1 MAPKPYF
8 FLPLFQPRH
17 MAPGQAPHQAAR
29 WRDAHPFFL
38 LSPVMGFLS
47 RAWSRLRGPGPPEP
61 WLVEAVKGAEAGL
74 KGEAKTPLTT
84 PPTPW
89 GGYSEEEAEDSGG
102 PEGDREAL
110 GLKTSTSLP
119 EAWGL
124 SDDDDD
130 KYSELEATSVPRGQG
145 SQFAD
150 GHRAPLSPSLL
161 IRTLQGSDKNSGEE
175 KAEEEGVAEDEGVNR
190 FSYPLSHRECC
201 SAVEEEDDEAAAKK
215 EACRTSPSALSP
227 GSKPST
233 WVSCPGEEENQAT
246 EDEGRTE
253 KSQGARET
261 PMSPPSSGSYP
272 TAWECHSGEASKEKK
287 EKAQEEAGK
296 GKAAPGPHSAAA
308 QRPQLRAWR
317 CQPSNEEEGEVKALG
332 AAEKDGGADPPCI
345 PATSAFLKAWVYQP
359 GEDSEE
365 EEGEEEDED
374 SDSGSDE
381 EGEAEGSSSTPSTGT
396 FLKPW
401 VYRPGEDTEEEK
413 AEDEDSDTGSAED
426 EGEAETS
433 ASTLPV
439 SAFLK
444 AWVYRPEEDT
454 EEEEDE
460 DSHMGSSEDEG
471 ETETSA
477 STPPASSFFKA
488 WVYRPGEDTEEEDED
503 SDSEDEE
510 DDAEVAVGETESN
523 PHPSHPAHS
532 ARFRDWVYQPGKETE
547 EEEATE
553 YWGEAEPCPFQVA
566 IYVPGEKPPPPW
578 APPRLP
584 LRLQRRLKHPE
595 SPTRDLDPETPLKA
609 RKVHFSE
616 KVTVHLLAVWAGP
629 AHAARRGPWEQF
641 ARDRSR
647 FARRIAQAQ
656 ELLSPCLTPAARAR
670 AWARL
675 RNPPLARIPALT
687 QTLPSSSV
695 PSSPVQAMPLSQT
708 VATPIPSCLGPL
720 DLSGRCG

>member
-1 MAPKPYF
+1 
-8 FLPLFQPRH
+8 
-17 MAPGQAPHQAAR
+17 MAPGQAPHQATR

-74 KGEAKTPLTT
+74 EGEAKTPLTT

-89 GGYSEEEAEDSGG
+89 GRWSEEKAEDSGC
-102 PEGDREAL
+102 PEGDREEL

-124 SDDDDD
+124 SDDDDG
-130 KYSELEATSVPRGQG
+130 KNSEQEATSVLRGQG

-150 GHRAPLSPSLL
+150 GQRVPLSPSLL
-161 IRTLQGSDKNSGEE
+161 IRTLQGSDKKPGEE
-175 KAEEEGVAEDEGVNR
+175 KAEEEGVAEDEEVNR
-190 FSYPLSHRECC
+190 FSYPPSHQECC
-201 SAVEEEDDEAAAKK
+201 SAVEEEDGEEAAKK
-215 EACRTSPSALSP
+215 EACRTSTSALSP

-246 EDEGRTE
+246 EDNRRTE

-261 PMSPPSSGSYP
+261 PVSPPASGSYP
-272 TAWECHSGEASKEKK
+272 TAWEYHSGEASKEKK
-287 EKAQEEAGK
+287 EKAHEEAGK
-296 GKAAPGPHSAAA
+296 GKAAPGPHSSAPA

-317 CQPSNEEEGEVKALG
+317 CQPSDEEEGEVKALG

-359 GEDSEE
+359 GEDTEE
-365 EEGEEEDED
+365 EEVED
-374 SDSGSDE
+374 
-381 EGEAEGSSSTPSTGT
+381 EGEAETSASASTPPTSA
-396 FLKPW
+396 FLKAW
-401 VYRPGEDTEEEK
+401 VYRPGEDTEEE
-413 AEDEDSDTGSAED
+413 EDDDSDTGSAED

-433 ASTLPV
+433 ASTPPA
-439 SAFLK
+439 SSFLK
-444 AWVYRPEEDT
+444 AWVYQ
-454 EEEEDE
+454 
-460 DSHMGSSEDEG
+460 
-471 ETETSA
+471 
-477 STPPASSFFKA
+477 
-488 WVYRPGEDTEEEDED
+488 PGEDTEEEDED
-503 SDSEDEE
+503 ADSEDTE
-510 DDAEVAVGETESN
+510 DDSEAAVGETEST
-523 PHPSHPAHS
+523 PHPSHPAQS
-532 ARFRDWVYQPGKETE
+532 ARFRDWVYQPGKKTE

-553 YWGEAEPCPFQVA
+553 YWGEAEPCPFRVA

-578 APPRLP
+578 APPRIP
-584 LRLQRRLKHPE
+584 IRLQRRLKHPE
-595 SPTRDLDPETPLKA
+595 SSTRDLDPETPLKA

-629 AHAARRGPWEQF
+629 AHAARQGPWEQL

-675 RNPPLARIPALT
+675 RNPPLAPIPALT
-687 QTLPSSSV
+687 ETLPSSSV
-695 PSSPVQAMPLSQT
+695 PSSPVQTTPLSQA
-708 VATPIPSCLGPL
+708 VATPSPSCLGPL
-720 DLSGRCG
+720 DLSGRRG

>member
-365 EEGEEEDED
+365 EEG
-374 SDSGSDE
+374 
-381 EGEAEGSSSTPSTGT
+381 T

-401 VYRPGEDTEEEK
+401 VYRPGEDT
-413 AEDEDSDTGSAED
+413 
-426 EGEAETS
+426 
-433 ASTLPV
+433 
-439 SAFLK
+439 
-444 AWVYRPEEDT
+444 
-454 EEEEDE
+454 
-460 DSHMGSSEDEG
+460 
-471 ETETSA
+471 
-477 STPPASSFFKA
+477 
-488 WVYRPGEDTEEEDED
+488 EEDED